1 MAAGSISRPPRG
13 SSRNSLSPC
22 RVGIDDEPEIVMSIE
37 VEWARMTAPDLREIA
52 ARKGALAI
60 LPAGS
65 LEQHGPHL
73 PVITDTASASAASIA
88 AARLVVEGPDPV
100 PVAVLPGLWLGLSE
114 HHLPF
119 GGTISVDYAAYRAI
133 LESIVRSLRASGF
146 ARLLIVN
153 GHGGNIDPLAV
164 ASRELAVA
172 YDFPIVATTPW
183 FLAPAKI
190 AAIFESDTAPK
201 HACEGE
207 TSVMMAIAKDSVKAH
222 KLDEAMQQA
231 PAPVHAPAGFSRFYS
246 FSERAPVTGTWGDP
260 RTATA
265 EKGARFLAVQAEAL
279 AEAIRDTAL
288 WSRPDPVWRPGR
300 GHQTTG
306 GKAELRPGP
315 LGGGRP
321 FLRAPA
327 PMCVVKASE

>member
-1 MAAGSISRPPRG
+1 
-13 SSRNSLSPC
+13 
-22 RVGIDDEPEIVMSIE
+22 MSIE
-37 VEWARMTAPDLREIA
+37 VEWARMTAPDLRAIA
-52 ARKGALAI
+52 AREGALAI

-73 PVITDTASASAASIA
+73 PVITDTASASAAAIA
-88 AARLVVEGPDPV
+88 AARLVATDT

-133 LESIVRSLRASGF
+133 LESIVRSLRAVGF

-164 ASRELAVA
+164 ACRELAVA
-172 YDFPIVATTPW
+172 WDMPIVATTPW
-183 FLAPAKI
+183 FLAREKLAP
-190 AAIFESDTAPK
+190 IFEVDSGAK

-207 TSVMMAIAKDSVKAH
+207 TSMMMAIAGDIVKKD

-231 PAPVHAPAGFSRFYS
+231 PARIDAPAGFSRFYS

-260 RTATA
+260 RSATA

-279 AEAIRDTAL
+279 ADAIRNKVL
-288 WSRPDPVWRPGR
+288 WSRPDPVWRKGR
-300 GHQTTG
+300 GQETTAG
-306 GKAELRPGP
+306 A
-315 LGGGRP
+315 
-321 FLRAPA
+321 
-327 PMCVVKASE
+327 VTD

>member
-1 MAAGSISRPPRG
+1 
-13 SSRNSLSPC
+13 
-22 RVGIDDEPEIVMSIE
+22 VSIE
-37 VEWARMTAPDLREIA
+37 VEWARMTAPDLRAIA
-52 ARKGALAI
+52 AREGALAI

-88 AARLVVEGPDPV
+88 AARRVASDI

-133 LESIVRSLRASGF
+133 LESIVRSLRALGF

-172 YDFPIVATTPW
+172 YDFPVVATTPW
-183 FLAPAKI
+183 FLAPEKI

-207 TSVMMAIAKDSVKAH
+207 TSVMMAVAGDIVKKD

-231 PAPVHAPAGFSRFYS
+231 PAPVRSPSGFSRFYS

-279 AEAIRDTAL
+279 ADAIRDKAL

-300 GHQTTG
+300 GQETTA
-306 GKAELRPGP
+306 GKVE
-315 LGGGRP
+315 
-321 FLRAPA
+321 
-327 PMCVVKASE
+327 

>member
-1 MAAGSISRPPRG
+1 
-13 SSRNSLSPC
+13 
-22 RVGIDDEPEIVMSIE
+22 MSIE
-37 VEWARMTAPDLREIA
+37 VEWARMTAPELREIA
-52 ARKGALAI
+52 AREGALAI

-73 PVITDTASASAASIA
+73 PVITDTASASAAAIA
-88 AARLVVEGPDPV
+88 AARLVANDI

-133 LESIVRSLRASGF
+133 LESVVRSLRAIGF
-146 ARLLIVN
+146 TRLLIVN

-183 FLAPAKI
+183 FLARDKI
-190 AAIFESDTAPK
+190 AGIFESDTAPK

-207 TSVMMAIAKDSVKAH
+207 TSVMMAIAGDIVKKD

-231 PAPVHAPAGFSRFYS
+231 PRPVQVPAGFARFYS

-265 EKGARFLAVQAEAL
+265 DKGARFLAVQAEAL
-279 AEAIRDTAL
+279 AKAIRNKVL
-288 WSRPDPVWRPGR
+288 WSRPDPVWRKGR
-300 GHQTTG
+300 GQETTAG
-306 GKAELRPGP
+306 AAKN
-315 LGGGRP
+315 
-321 FLRAPA
+321 
-327 PMCVVKASE
+327 

>member
-1 MAAGSISRPPRG
+1 
-13 SSRNSLSPC
+13 
-22 RVGIDDEPEIVMSIE
+22 MSVE
-37 VEWARMTAPDLREIA
+37 VEWARMTAPELRELA
-52 ARKGALAI
+52 AREGALAI

-73 PVITDTASASAASIA
+73 PVITDTASASAAAIA
-88 AARLVVEGPDPV
+88 TARLVAEDADPV

-133 LESIVRSLRASGF
+133 LESVVRSLRAIGF

-164 ASRELAVA
+164 VSRELAVA

-183 FLAPAKI
+183 FLARDKI
-190 AAIFESDTAPK
+190 ASIFESDTAPK

-207 TSVMMAIAKDSVKAH
+207 TSVMMAIAGDIVKKDKF
-222 KLDEAMQQA
+222 DEAMQQA
-231 PAPVHAPAGFSRFYS
+231 PAPVQAPAGFSRFYS

-265 EKGARFLAVQAEAL
+265 EKGTRFLAMQAEAL
-279 AEAIRDTAL
+279 ADSIRNKLL
-288 WSRPDPVWRPGR
+288 WSRPDPVWRRGR
-300 GHQTTG
+300 GQETTAG
-306 GKAELRPGP
+306 A
-315 LGGGRP
+315 
-321 FLRAPA
+321 
-327 PMCVVKASE
+327 VTS

>member
-1 MAAGSISRPPRG
+1 
-13 SSRNSLSPC
+13 
-22 RVGIDDEPEIVMSIE
+22 MSIE
-37 VEWARMTAPDLREIA
+37 VEWARMTAPDLRAIA
-52 ARKGALAI
+52 AREGALAI

-73 PVITDTASASAASIA
+73 PVITDTASASAAAIA
-88 AARLVVEGPDPV
+88 AARLVANDL

-133 LESIVRSLRASGF
+133 LESVVRSLRAIGF

-164 ASRELAVA
+164 ACRELAVA
-172 YDFPIVATTPW
+172 WDMPIVATTPW
-183 FLAPAKI
+183 FLARDKLAP
-190 AAIFESDTAPK
+190 IFEVDTGAK

-207 TSVMMAIAKDSVKAH
+207 TSMMMAIAGDIVKKD

-231 PAPVHAPAGFSRFYS
+231 PARVDAPAGFSRFYS

-260 RTATA
+260 RAATA

-279 AEAIRDTAL
+279 AEAIRNKVL
-288 WSRPDPVWRPGR
+288 WSRPDPVWRKGR
-300 GHQTTG
+300 GQETTAG
-306 GKAELRPGP
+306 T
-315 LGGGRP
+315 
-321 FLRAPA
+321 
-327 PMCVVKASE
+327 VTS

>member
-1 MAAGSISRPPRG
+1 
-13 SSRNSLSPC
+13 
-22 RVGIDDEPEIVMSIE
+22 MSIE
-37 VEWARMTAPDLREIA
+37 VEWARMTAPTARALR
-52 ARKGALAI
+52 ARGGALAL

-88 AARLVVEGPDPV
+88 AARLVAADPV

-133 LESIVRSLRASGF
+133 LESIVRSLRAIGF

-172 YDFPIVATTPW
+172 YDMPIVATTPW
-183 FLAPAKI
+183 FLAREKLAP
-190 AAIFESDTAPK
+190 IFEVDGGAK

-207 TSVMMAIAKDSVKAH
+207 TSMMMAIAGDIVKKD

-231 PAPVHAPAGFSRFYS
+231 PARVDAPAGFSRFYS

-260 RTATA
+260 RAATP

-279 AEAIRDTAL
+279 AEAIRNKGL
-288 WSRPDPVWRPGR
+288 
-300 GHQTTG
+300 
-306 GKAELRPGP
+306 
-315 LGGGRP
+315 
-321 FLRAPA
+321 
-327 PMCVVKASE
+327 

>member
-1 MAAGSISRPPRG
+1 VRSLRARARWR
-13 SSRNSLSPC
+13 SS
-22 RVGIDDEPEIVMSIE
+22 
-37 VEWARMTAPDLREIA
+37 
-52 ARKGALAI
+52 
-60 LPAGS
+60 PAGS

-73 PVITDTASASAASIA
+73 PVITDTASASAAAIA
-88 AARLVVEGPDPV
+88 AARLVANDM

-133 LESIVRSLRASGF
+133 LESVVRSLREIGF

-183 FLAPAKI
+183 FLAREKLAP
-190 AAIFESDTAPK
+190 IFEVDTGAK

-207 TSVMMAIAKDSVKAH
+207 TSMMMAIAGDIVKKD

-231 PAPVHAPAGFSRFYS
+231 PARVDAPAGFSRFYS

-260 RTATA
+260 RSATA
-265 EKGARFLAVQAEAL
+265 DKGKRFLAVQAEAL
-279 AEAIRDTAL
+279 AEAIRNKVL
-288 WSRPDPVWRPGR
+288 WSRPDPVWGKGR
-300 GHQTTG
+300 GQETTAG
-306 GKAELRPGP
+306 A
-315 LGGGRP
+315 
-321 FLRAPA
+321 
-327 PMCVVKASE
+327 VTS

>member
-1 MAAGSISRPPRG
+1 
-13 SSRNSLSPC
+13 
-22 RVGIDDEPEIVMSIE
+22 MSIE
-37 VEWARMTAPDLREIA
+37 VEWARMTAPDLRAIA
-52 ARKGALAI
+52 AREGALAI

-73 PVITDTASASAASIA
+73 PVITDTASASAAAIA
-88 AARLVVEGPDPV
+88 AARLVAAEAV

-133 LESIVRSLRASGF
+133 LESIVRSLRALGF
-146 ARLLIVN
+146 SRLLIVN
-153 GHGGNIDPLAV
+153 GHGGNVDPLAV
-164 ASRELAVA
+164 ASRELAVQ
-172 YDFPIVATTPW
+172 YDMPIVATTPW
-183 FLAPAKI
+183 FLKPDRI
-190 AAIFESDTAPK
+190 AAIFESDTAPR

-207 TSVMMAIAKDSVKAH
+207 TSVMMAIAGDIVKAD
-222 KLDEAMQQA
+222 KLDEATQQA
-231 PAPVHAPAGFSRFYS
+231 PAPVKLPPGFSRFYS

-265 EKGARFLAVQAEAL
+265 EKGRRFLAVHAEAL

-300 GHQTTG
+300 GQQTTA
-306 GKAELRPGP
+306 GKAD
-315 LGGGRP
+315 
-321 FLRAPA
+321 
-327 PMCVVKASE
+327 

>member
-1 MAAGSISRPPRG
+1 
-13 SSRNSLSPC
+13 
-22 RVGIDDEPEIVMSIE
+22 MSIE
-37 VEWARMTAPDLREIA
+37 VEWARMTAPELRAIA
-52 ARKGALAI
+52 AREGALAI

-73 PVITDTASASAASIA
+73 PVITDTASASAAAVA
-88 AARLVVEGPDPV
+88 AARLVANDV

-133 LESIVRSLRASGF
+133 LESIVRSLRAIGF

-172 YDFPIVATTPW
+172 YDIQIVATTPW
-183 FLAPAKI
+183 FLAREKLAP
-190 AAIFESDTAPK
+190 IFEVDTSAK

-207 TSVMMAIAKDSVKAH
+207 TSVMMAIAGDIVKTD
-222 KLDEAMQQA
+222 KLDEAMRQA
-231 PAPVHAPAGFSRFYS
+231 PARVDAPAGFSRFYS

-260 RTATA
+260 RSATP

-279 AEAIRDTAL
+279 ADAIRNKVL
-288 WSRPDPVWRPGR
+288 WSRPDPVWRKGR
-300 GHQTTG
+300 GQETTAG
-306 GKAELRPGP
+306 A
-315 LGGGRP
+315 
-321 FLRAPA
+321 
-327 PMCVVKASE
+327 VTS

>member
-1 MAAGSISRPPRG
+1 MK
-13 SSRNSLSPC
+13 
-22 RVGIDDEPEIVMSIE
+22 IE
-37 VEWARMTAPDLREIA
+37 VEWARMTAPDLRAIA
-52 ARKGALAI
+52 AREGALAI

-73 PVITDTASASAASIA
+73 PVITDTASASAAAIA
-88 AARLVVEGPDPV
+88 AARLVANEV

-133 LESIVRSLRASGF
+133 LESIVRSLRAVGF

-164 ASRELAVA
+164 ACRELAVA
-172 YDFPIVATTPW
+172 WDMPIVATTPW
-183 FLAPAKI
+183 FLAREKLAP
-190 AAIFESDTAPK
+190 IFEVDSGAK

-207 TSVMMAIAKDSVKAH
+207 TSMMMAIAGDVVKKD

-231 PAPVHAPAGFSRFYS
+231 PARIDAPAGFSRFYS

-260 RTATA
+260 RSATA

-279 AEAIRDTAL
+279 ADAIRNKVL
-288 WSRPDPVWRPGR
+288 WSRPDPVWRKGR
-300 GHQTTG
+300 GQETTAG
-306 GKAELRPGP
+306 A
-315 LGGGRP
+315 
-321 FLRAPA
+321 
-327 PMCVVKASE
+327 VTD

>member
-1 MAAGSISRPPRG
+1 M
-13 SSRNSLSPC
+13 N
-22 RVGIDDEPEIVMSIE
+22 IE
-37 VEWARMTAPDLREIA
+37 VEWARMTAPDLRAIA
-52 ARKGALAI
+52 AREGALAI

-73 PVITDTASASAASIA
+73 PVITDTASASAAAIA
-88 AARLVVEGPDPV
+88 AARLVANDV

-133 LESIVRSLRASGF
+133 LESVVRSLHAIGF

-164 ASRELAVA
+164 GCRELAVA
-172 YDFPIVATTPW
+172 WDMPIVATTPW
-183 FLAPAKI
+183 FMAREKLAP
-190 AAIFESDTAPK
+190 IFEVDTSAK

-207 TSVMMAIAKDSVKAH
+207 TSMMLAIAGDIVKKDKF
-222 KLDEAMQQA
+222 DEAMQQA

-260 RTATA
+260 RSATA

-279 AEAIRDTAL
+279 AEAIRDKAL
-288 WSRPDPVWRPGR
+288 WSRPDPVWRKGR
-300 GHQTTG
+300 GQETTAG
-306 GKAELRPGP
+306 AVTG
-315 LGGGRP
+315 
-321 FLRAPA
+321 
-327 PMCVVKASE
+327 

>member
-1 MAAGSISRPPRG
+1 
-13 SSRNSLSPC
+13 
-22 RVGIDDEPEIVMSIE
+22 MSIE

-133 LESIVRSLRASGF
+133 LESIVRSLRALGF

-222 KLDEAMQQA
+222 KLD
-231 PAPVHAPAGFSRFYS
+231 
-246 FSERAPVTGTWGDP
+246 
-260 RTATA
+260 
-265 EKGARFLAVQAEAL
+265 
-279 AEAIRDTAL
+279 
-288 WSRPDPVWRPGR
+288 
-300 GHQTTG
+300 
-306 GKAELRPGP
+306 
-315 LGGGRP
+315 
-321 FLRAPA
+321 
-327 PMCVVKASE
+327 

>member
-1 MAAGSISRPPRG
+1 
-13 SSRNSLSPC
+13 
-22 RVGIDDEPEIVMSIE
+22 MSIE
-37 VEWARMTAPDLREIA
+37 VEWARMTAPDLRAIA
-52 ARKGALAI
+52 AREGALAI

-73 PVITDTASASAASIA
+73 PVTTDTASASAAAIA
-88 AARLVVEGPDPV
+88 AARLVANDV

-133 LESIVRSLRASGF
+133 LEGIVRSLHALGF

-172 YDFPIVATTPW
+172 YDLPIVATTPW
-183 FLAPAKI
+183 FLAPDRI

-207 TSVMMAIAKDSVKAH
+207 TSVMMAVAGDIVKAD
-222 KLDEAMQQA
+222 KLDKAMQQA

-260 RTATA
+260 RSATA
-265 EKGARFLAVQAEAL
+265 DKGKRFLAVQAEAL
-279 AEAIRDTAL
+279 AEAIRNTAL
-288 WSRPDPVWRPGR
+288 WSRPDPVWRKGR
-300 GHQTTG
+300 GQETT
-306 GKAELRPGP
+306 
-315 LGGGRP
+315 
-321 FLRAPA
+321 
-327 PMCVVKASE
+327 ASKVE

>member
-1 MAAGSISRPPRG
+1 
-13 SSRNSLSPC
+13 
-22 RVGIDDEPEIVMSIE
+22 
-37 VEWARMTAPDLREIA
+37 
-52 ARKGALAI
+52 
-60 LPAGS
+60 
-65 LEQHGPHL
+65 
-73 PVITDTASASAASIA
+73 
-88 AARLVVEGPDPV
+88 
-100 PVAVLPGLWLGLSE
+100 
-114 HHLPF
+114 LPF

-133 LESIVRSLRASGF
+133 LESIVRSLRALGF
-146 ARLLIVN
+146 SRLLIVN

-172 YDFPIVATTPW
+172 YDFPIVVTTPW

-207 TSVMMAIAKDSVKAH
+207 TSLMMAIAKDIVKEH

-265 EKGARFLAVQAEAL
+265 EKGVRFLAVQAEAL
-279 AEAIRDTAL
+279 AEAIRDTVL

-300 GHQTTG
+300 GQETTA
-306 GKAELRPGP
+306 GKAE
-315 LGGGRP
+315 
-321 FLRAPA
+321 
-327 PMCVVKASE
+327 

>member
-1 MAAGSISRPPRG
+1 
-13 SSRNSLSPC
+13 
-22 RVGIDDEPEIVMSIE
+22 MSIE
-37 VEWARMTAPDLREIA
+37 VEWARMTAPDLRAIA
-52 ARKGALAI
+52 AREGALAI

-73 PVITDTASASAASIA
+73 PVINDTASASAAAVA
-88 AARLVVEGPDPV
+88 AARLVANDPKPV

-133 LESIVRSLRASGF
+133 LESIVRSLCALGF

-153 GHGGNIDPLAV
+153 GHGGNVDPLAV

-172 YDFPIVATTPW
+172 YDIPIVATTPW
-183 FLAPAKI
+183 FLAREKI
-190 AAIFESDTAPK
+190 SAIFEVDSGPK

-207 TSVMMAIAKDSVKAH
+207 TSLMMAIAGDIVKAD

-265 EKGARFLAVQAEAL
+265 EKGKRFLAVHAEVL
-279 AEAIRDTAL
+279 AEAIRNTAL
-288 WSRPDPVWRPGR
+288 WSRPDPVWRKGR
-300 GHQTTG
+300 GQETT
-306 GKAELRPGP
+306 A
-315 LGGGRP
+315 GR
-321 FLRAPA
+321 ADA
-327 PMCVVKASE
+327 N

>member
-1 MAAGSISRPPRG
+1 
-13 SSRNSLSPC
+13 
-22 RVGIDDEPEIVMSIE
+22 MSIE
-37 VEWARMTAPDLREIA
+37 VEWARMTAPELRAIA
-52 ARKGALAI
+52 AREGALAI

-73 PVITDTASASAASIA
+73 PVITDTASASAAAIA
-88 AARLVVEGPDPV
+88 AAKLVASDT

-133 LESIVRSLRASGF
+133 LESVVRSLRAIGF

-172 YDFPIVATTPW
+172 WDLPIVATTPW
-183 FLAPAKI
+183 FMAREKLAP
-190 AAIFESDTAPK
+190 IFEVDTGAK

-207 TSVMMAIAKDSVKAH
+207 TSLMMAIAADIVKKD
-222 KLDEAMQQA
+222 KLDEAMRQA
-231 PAPVHAPAGFSRFYS
+231 PAPVHPPAGFSRFYS

-260 RTATA
+260 RSATA

-279 AEAIRDTAL
+279 AAAIRDKAL
-288 WSRPDPVWRPGR
+288 WSRPDPVWCKGR
-300 GHQTTG
+300 GQQTTAG
-306 GKAELRPGP
+306 A
-315 LGGGRP
+315 
-321 FLRAPA
+321 
-327 PMCVVKASE
+327 VTD